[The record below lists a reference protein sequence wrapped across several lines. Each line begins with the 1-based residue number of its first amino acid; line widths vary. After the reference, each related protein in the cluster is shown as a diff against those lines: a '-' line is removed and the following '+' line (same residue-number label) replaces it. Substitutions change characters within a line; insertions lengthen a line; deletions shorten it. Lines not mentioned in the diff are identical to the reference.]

1 VTHARRR
8 RLIPVIAA
16 LLVMAAVGG
25 FLNREDQRLPGDLPS
40 VPTPPGAQT
49 DEERTPLPD
58 PFAYDPD
65 RREEFERRAAAGTS
79 HVLYARSPGGV
90 LVTAER
96 VARFRPQIEA
106 AAKAADVDPDRL
118 EALVFLESAGRAD
131 AIASDTE
138 GAIGLTQILAE
149 TGQNLLGMKI
159 DVAKSRHYSR
169 RIRRELLR
177 GHINKVPELQRARA
191 QVDQRYDPAQALM
204 ATARYLRMA
213 KERFKRE
220 DMAFVSYHMGMG
232 NLMSVLRA
240 YGVEPGDEDVPYAQ
254 VYFDSSPIRHGEAY
268 AKLMSFGD
276 DSSNYL
282 WKLGAAKR
290 IMELS
295 RHDRGKLAAL
305 QAAQTAKA
313 SAEEVL
319 HPPGTTER
327 FTSPELLKAAWDAGE
342 LVAFPRDER
351 VTGLKADPRMGELA
365 SRLGQ
370 PRTLYEGLRPEALA
384 TALYIGA
391 QVRALSGQAPLIVTS
406 TVRDDAYQKRL
417 VARNG
422 EATRGYSLHT
432 TGWAFDIAREYHS
445 KVHARAFQFVLDRL
459 QVLDA
464 IAWVREPDA
473 IHVTAAPEGE
483 ALLPLLKRIQPAG

>member
-1 VTHARRR
+1 LVTRRRR
-8 RLIPVIAA
+8 RLIPLVAA
-16 LLVMAAVGG
+16 ILVMAAVGG
-25 FLNREDQRLPGDLPS
+25 FLNREDNSLPGDLPS
-40 VPTPPGAQT
+40 VPTPPGART

-58 PFAYDPD
+58 PFAYDPE
-65 RREEFERRAAAGTS
+65 RREEFEQRAAAGTS
-79 HVLYARSPGGV
+79 HALYARSPGGV

-96 VARFRPQIEA
+96 VKRFRSQIEA
-106 AAKAADVDPDRL
+106 AAKAAGVDPNRL
-118 EALVFLESAGRAD
+118 EALVFLESAGRSD

-138 GAIGLTQILAE
+138 GAVGLTQILAE

-177 GHINKVPELQRARA
+177 AHLNKVRELQRARA
-191 QVDQRYDPAQALM
+191 KVDQRFDPAQALA

-254 VYFDSSPIRHGEAY
+254 VYFDSSPIRHGAAY
-268 AKLMSFGD
+268 AKLFSFGD

-282 WKLGAAKR
+282 WKLGAAER

-295 RHDRGKLAAL
+295 RHDTGKLAAL

-313 SAEEVL
+313 SSEEVL

-327 FTSPELLKAAWDAGE
+327 FATPEQLQQAWEDDD
-342 LVAFPRDER
+342 LVAFPENER
-351 VTGLKADPRMGELA
+351 VTGLKGDPRMGELG
-365 SRLGQ
+365 R
-370 PRTLYEGLRPEALA
+370 PRSLYRGLRPEALA

-391 QVRALSGQAPLIVTS
+391 EVRALSGQAPLVVTS
-406 TVRDDAYQKRL
+406 TVRDEAYQKRL

-432 TGWAFDIAREYHS
+432 TGWAFDIAREYRS

-464 IAWVREPDA
+464 IAWVREPNA
-473 IHVTAAPEGE
+473 IHVTAARDGE
-483 ALLPLLKRIQPAG
+483 ALLPLLKRIQPTG

>member
-1 VTHARRR
+1 MTHTRRRR
-8 RLIPVIAA
+8 RLVPLVAA

-25 FLNREDQRLPGDLPS
+25 FLNREDNTLPGDLPA
-40 VPTPPGAQT
+40 VPTPPGAKT

-65 RREEFERRAAAGTS
+65 RRKEFEERAAAGTS
-79 HVLYARSPGGV
+79 HVLYARSPGGA

-96 VARFRPQIEA
+96 VTQFRPQIEA

-118 EALVFLESAGRAD
+118 EALVFLESAGRSD

-138 GAIGLTQILAE
+138 GAVGLTQILAE

-177 GHINKVPELQRARA
+177 GHLNKVRELQRARA
-191 QVDQRYDPAQALM
+191 QVDQRFDPTQALM

-213 KERFKRE
+213 KDRFKRE

-232 NLMSVLRA
+232 NLESVLSA
-240 YGVEPGDEDVPYAQ
+240 YGERDVPYTQ
-254 VYFDSSPIRHGEAY
+254 VYFDSSPVRHAAAY

-282 WKLGAAKR
+282 WKLGAAAR

-319 HPPGTTER
+319 HPPGETER
-327 FTSPELLKAAWDAGE
+327 FTSPDALQAAWKADK
-342 LVAFPRDER
+342 LVAFPRNER

-365 SRLGQ
+365 PRIGQ

-391 QVRALSGQAPLIVTS
+391 EVRALSGQAPLVVTS
-406 TVRDDAYQKRL
+406 TVRDDEYQRRL
-417 VARNG
+417 IARNG

-432 TGWAFDIAREYHS
+432 TGWAFDIAREYRS

-483 ALLPLLKRIQPAG
+483 ALLPLLKRID

>member
-1 VTHARRR
+1 M
-8 RLIPVIAA
+8 
-16 LLVMAAVGG
+16 LVLAAVGG
-25 FLNREDQRLPGDLPS
+25 FLNREDQRLPGDLPG
-40 VPTPPGAQT
+40 VPTPPGART
-49 DEERTPLPD
+49 DRERTPLPD

-65 RREEFERRAAAGTS
+65 RQKEFEQRAAAGTS
-79 HVLYARSPGGV
+79 HVLYARSPGGAGA
-90 LVTAER
+90 TAQR

-138 GAIGLTQILAE
+138 GAVGLTQILAE
-149 TGQNLLGMKI
+149 TGQNLLGMRI
-159 DVAKSRHYSR
+159 DIERSRRYSR

-177 GHINKVPELQRARA
+177 GRLDKVAALQRERA
-191 QVDQRYDPAQALM
+191 KVDQRFDPQQALM
-204 ATARYLRMA
+204 ATARYLKMA

-220 DMAFVSYHMGMG
+220 DMTFVSYHMGMG
-232 NLMSVLRA
+232 NLMGVLRA
-240 YGVEPGDEDVPYAQ
+240 YGVEPGDEDVPYTQ
-254 VYFDSSPIRHGEAY
+254 VYFDSSPVRHSAAY
-268 AKLMSFGD
+268 AKLASFGD

-282 WKLGAAKR
+282 WKLGAAER
-290 IMELS
+290 IMQLS
-295 RHDRGKLAAL
+295 RHDAGKLAAL

-319 HPPGTTER
+319 HPPGSTDR
-327 FTSPELLKAAWDAGE
+327 FTTPERLQAAWDDDE
-342 LVAFPRDER
+342 LVGFPRDER
-351 VTGLKADPRMGELA
+351 VTGLRADPRMGELA
-365 SRLGQ
+365 PRLGQ

-391 QVRALSGQAPLIVTS
+391 QVRALSGQAPLVVTS
-406 TVRDDAYQKRL
+406 TVRDDAYQRRL
-417 VARNG
+417 ISRNR

-432 TGWAFDIAREYHS
+432 TGWAFDIERRYRS